1 MKGQV
6 PTVLLNQWL
15 DVKQEESGF
24 AKKGMVSTHLFT
36 NGLLLNDYL
45 GNCAANIDEYSV
57 YSDDTVSQA
66 ALSIKGSSFKPFSTS
81 SNIKNDN
88 LKPVQEIIKRRSLQ
102 VGAQEEATL
111 FNNLK
116 DINDKV
122 SKAKNSNNLKRATTH
137 IYSDAVIQEVSD
149 FSDSDTNSSGKPP
162 SYFLPHNKF

>member
-1 MKGQV
+1 MARCKTRGIRICKERYDF
-6 PTVLLNQWL
+6 N
-15 DVKQEESGF
+15 SS
-24 AKKGMVSTHLFT
+24 STQLFIK
-36 NGLLLNDYL
+36 GLLLNDYV

-66 ALSIKGSSFKPFSTS
+66 ALSIKGSSFKAFSSS

-88 LKPVQEIIKRRSLQ
+88 LKPIQEMMKRRSLR
-102 VGAQEEATL
+102 VGSQEEATL

-122 SKAKNSNNLKRATTH
+122 SKVNNGNNLKRAATH

-149 FSDSDTNSSGKPP
+149 FSDSDTNSAGKPT
-162 SYFLPHNKF
+162 SYFLLRN